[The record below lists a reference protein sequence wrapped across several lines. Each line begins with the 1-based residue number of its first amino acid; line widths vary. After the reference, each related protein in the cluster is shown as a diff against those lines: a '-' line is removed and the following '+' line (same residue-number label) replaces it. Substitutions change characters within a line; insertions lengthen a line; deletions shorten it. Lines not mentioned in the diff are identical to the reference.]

1 MKRILIT
8 DVTSKVGQ
16 ASAEL
21 FLKRGWIVVGF
32 GRKPISD
39 KLSELGI
46 EYNKAFFCAEGD
58 VSKEEETE
66 RLKAFVLESAG
77 GIDAIFN
84 NAEAASFG
92 QLHLTDESVWDE
104 IFSVNLRSI
113 LLTARAF
120 VPYMIKNGGGTI
132 VNNASISGLQGEY
145 NMAAY
150 CAAMGGVADLTRAMA
165 LDYGVYAIRVNG
177 VCAGAECITD
187 LFDDDDERLELFAEV
202 NPMHK
207 VGTPEECAKAV
218 YFLASDESTHCS
230 GVLLPVSG
238 AVEVQTGGPR
248 NEGL

>member
-32 GRKPISD
+32 GRKPIGD
-39 KLSELGI
+39 RLLELGI
-46 EYNKAFFCAEGD
+46 KYNKVFFCMEGD
-58 VSKEEETE
+58 VSKEEEIDKLE
-66 RLKAFVLESAG
+66 AFVIECAG
-77 GIDAIFN
+77 GVDAIFN
-84 NAEAASFG
+84 NAEVALFG
-92 QLHLTDESVWDE
+92 QLHLTDESAWDE

-113 LLTARAF
+113 LLTTRTF
-120 VPYMIKNGGGTI
+120 LPYMMENGGGAI
-132 VNNASISGLQGEY
+132 VNNASLSGLQGEY

-165 LDYGVYAIRVNG
+165 LDYGEYKIRVNG
-177 VCAGAECITD
+177 ICAGAECITD
-187 LFDDDDERLELFAEV
+187 LFDYDDERLVLFANA

-207 VGTPEECAKAV
+207 VGTPMECAKCV

-238 AVEVQTGGPR
+238 AVDVQTGGPR